1 MTTFNE
7 TCILVVSLSEC
18 VLQKNPIIGDVTHR
32 RVLRE
37 KLRCKSFRWYLDNV
51 YREKFVPVR
60 DVSAYG
66 RSVRGNTI
74 NMGYR

>member
-1 MTTFNE
+1 M
-7 TCILVVSLSEC
+7 
-18 VLQKNPIIGDVTHR
+18 QKNPIIGDVTHR

-66 RSVRGNTI
+66 RSVLGNTI